1 MIIITTQ
8 CFYPNIGGI
17 EALMTSLATEMSKK
31 RSDIFVMA
39 DGLNLKEDFSY
50 SFKIKRFKEWKP
62 IRRLKKAKFIKKICK
77 DQKVEAIYADSWKSI
92 EYLSN
97 LTVPIFV
104 LAHGTEIQK
113 NFSPINLYKSY
124 KQLRIISAYKNS
136 SKIVANS
143 SYTKD
148 LLIESLSINEKKIE
162 IIHPGI
168 DVYDKFIKNE
178 TLEKIEKIIGNSS
191 PVILTL
197 ARLELRKGHK
207 AILEALSSLL
217 KKYPNLLYII
227 AGDGPNK
234 SNLIIQARKLDLEKN
249 IKFLGWI
256 TEPEKS
262 VLLKKVNVFA
272 MTPHI
277 EKESVEGFG
286 MAFIDAAFHGVPVIG
301 TDSGG
306 IPDAIVDGK
315 TGLIA
320 ETNNQVD
327 ITNKID
333 QLFSNEKLRINLGEA
348 GKKNALTR
356 FTWDH
361 KILEYLSLLKY

>member
-31 RSDIFVMA
+31 RSDVIVTA
-39 DGLNLKEDFSY
+39 DGSNVKEDNSY
-50 SFKIKRFKEWKP
+50 NFKIKRFTGWKP
-62 IRRLKKAKFIKKICK
+62 IRRLKKAKFIKKICAN
-77 DQKVEAIYADSWKSI
+77 QKVEAIYADSWKSI
-92 EYLSN
+92 EYLNN

-113 NFSPINLYKSY
+113 NFNSINLYKNF
-124 KQLRIISAYKNS
+124 KQFRIISSYKKA
-136 SKIVANS
+136 SKIIANS
-143 SYTKD
+143 SYTKE
-148 LLIESLSINEKKIE
+148 LLVESLSINNKKIE

-168 DVYDKFIKNE
+168 DVYNKFIKND
-178 TLEKIEKIIGNSS
+178 TLIKIENIIGNSS
-191 PVILTL
+191 PVVLTL

-207 AILEALSSLL
+207 AILTALSALI

-234 SNLIIQARKLDLEKN
+234 SNLKMQARKLGLERN
-249 IKFLGWI
+249 IRFLGWI

-262 VLLKKVNVFA
+262 ALLKKINVYA

-286 MAFIDAAFHGVPVIG
+286 MAFIDAAFHGVPALG

-306 IPDAIVDGK
+306 IPDAIENGK

-320 ETNNQVD
+320 KTSNQED

-333 QLFSNEKLRINLGEA
+333 LLFSDKNLRAKLGEA
-348 GKKNALTR
+348 GKKHALSK

-361 KILEYLSLLKY
+361 KILEYLSLL